1 MTREYFEEQRDYLKN
16 LIMDFVANEYDEYED
31 ADEGTIHTPS
41 WDINSILDYV
51 QDHLDTEEDRPLT
64 RTEVLF
70 YNCIAYIEQL
80 VDGYEE
86 TLDTFRRIGFTDQE
100 LIDHEIKDFYLE
112 EELERLRGE

>member
-1 MTREYFEEQRDYLKN
+1 MAIEYICINSYNPQNNEYFSLQQDAISYAEEN
-16 LIMDFVANEYDEYED
+16 DEITAIVKATYEPVY
-31 ADEGTIHTPS
+31 EEETI
-41 WDINSILDYV
+41 W
-51 QDHLDTEEDRPLT
+51 EREKDRPLT

-100 LIDHEIKDFYLE
+100 LIDHEIRDFYLE
-112 EELERLRGE
+112 EELERMRGE